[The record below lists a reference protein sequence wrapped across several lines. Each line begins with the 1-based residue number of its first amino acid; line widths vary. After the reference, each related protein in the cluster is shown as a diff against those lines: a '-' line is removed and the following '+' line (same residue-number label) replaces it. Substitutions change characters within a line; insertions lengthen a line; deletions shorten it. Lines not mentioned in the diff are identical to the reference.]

1 MPGRPPLSTTPS
13 SSASGS
19 RRRRQAPRLP
29 RALRGRVAALGIV
42 AALMVALPLSLLLRR
57 QQSELDQLA
66 ARRAVLDPI
75 ARSVDA
81 QRSLLAHRDAAG
93 QVLRGQ
99 PKLEPLR
106 RVAQGEVDDRLLALA
121 VALDIG
127 PWERAMQESDALRGG
142 WSLLARRVIERSL
155 RAEES
160 DDGHGLLIDQTL
172 QIVDLLDLAG
182 SGRAIAQATPASR
195 ARSVPTPAALRAE
208 GVLLDEKAAAIRL
221 ERRLLLAAMLL
232 LTLLALRLAR
242 PVRVVAQA
250 SRSQPEPQAQAVE
263 AGRLFERLRRR
274 NSKDNTPSELPPDSR
289 IGDVRQP

>member
-1 MPGRPPLSTTPS
+1 MSTHPS
-13 SSASGS
+13 PSGS
-19 RRRRQAPRLP
+19 RKRRQAPRLP
-29 RALRGRVAALGIV
+29 RPLRGRVAALGIV

-57 QQSELDQLA
+57 QQTELDQLA

-81 QRSLLAHRDAAG
+81 QRSLLQHRDAAG

-99 PKLEPLR
+99 PKLEPQR
-106 RVAQGEVDDRLLALA
+106 RVVQGEVDKRLVALA
-121 VALDIG
+121 VALDVG
-127 PWERAMQESDALRGG
+127 PWERVVQESDALRGA

-155 RAEES
+155 RADES

-172 QIVDLLDLAG
+172 QIIDLLDLAG
-182 SGRAIAQATPASR
+182 SGRAVAQAASTSRPR
-195 ARSVPTPAALRAE
+195 AVPTPAALQAE
-208 GVLLDEKAAAIRL
+208 GLLIDERAAAIRL

-242 PVRVVAQA
+242 PVRVVAEP
-250 SRSQPEPQAQAVE
+250 SRSQPEPPAQAVE
-263 AGRLFERLRRR
+263 AGRLFDRLRR
-274 NSKDNTPSELPPDSR
+274 KDNTPSELPPDSR

>member
-1 MPGRPPLSTTPS
+1 M
-13 SSASGS
+13 
-19 RRRRQAPRLP
+19 
-29 RALRGRVAALGIV
+29 AALGIV

-93 QVLRGQ
+93 LVLRGQ
-99 PKLEPLR
+99 PTLEPQR
-106 RVAQGEVDDRLLALA
+106 RVAQAEVDDRLLALA
-121 VALDIG
+121 VALDVG
-127 PWERAMQESDALRGG
+127 PWERVVQESDTLRGG

-155 RAEES
+155 RPDES

-172 QIVDLLDLAG
+172 QIIDLLDLAG
-182 SGRAIAQATPASR
+182 SGRSVAQAAPASR
-195 ARSVPTPAALRAE
+195 ARAVPTPAALQAE
-208 GVLLDEKAAAIRL
+208 GVQLDEKAAAIRL
-221 ERRLLLAAMLL
+221 ERRLLLAAMLV

-242 PVRVVAQA
+242 PVRVVAQT
-250 SRSQPEPQAQAVE
+250 SRSQPEPPAQALE

-274 NSKDNTPSELPPDSR
+274 DNTPSELPPDSR